1 MPIRK
6 FPIFIVSIG
15 LVAACGGDDQGGS
28 NESDVKEPVVAAL
41 AAYLMSDNGMNVSSS
56 EATCVA
62 SGVVDSLGFN
72 FFLDNEISPEDINS
86 DDPFEGIDLNQE
98 QATEMADMLFF
109 GECFDIVD
117 VFAREIF
124 ADEPGVLDG
133 DQIRCF
139 VSELLDSP
147 GFREAFV
154 ASMTGD
160 DSEDPFESVGNIF
173 SIFLECDISFED
185 LAELG
190 QIVG

>member
-1 MPIRK
+1 MRK

-15 LVAACGGDDQGGS
+15 LVVACSGDDQKGS
-28 NESDVKEPVVAAL
+28 EDSNIRDPIVAAL
-41 AAYLMSDNGMNVSSS
+41 AAVLATNNEETGFSSS
-56 EATCVA
+56 EAMCVA
-62 SGVVDSLGFN
+62 SGFVDSLGID
-72 FFLDNEISPEDINS
+72 FFLDNEISPEDIDSN
-86 DDPFEGIDLNQE
+86 DPFEGIDLNQE
-98 QATEMADMLFF
+98 QATAMADMLFS

-160 DSEDPFESVGNIF
+160 NSEDPFESIEDIF

-190 QIVG
+190 QLVG